1 MWGLAGV
8 CVAPESSRGQHL
20 LWTSG
25 QGLMTAM
32 HLGKCYRN
40 LPPVPGKPWPCE
52 SADPGPGAQPDEA
65 VTGEKAGMRATPP
78 NGRAQGEN
86 ACPLCFPL
94 TGTHGVPFG
103 CSGGDISLEM
113 RCHRGQNQPTAELRP
128 LPETEPDPDPTSPAV
143 AARKGLQGWR
153 AWSPAFFQD
162 GGTSPYL

>member
-65 VTGEKAGMRATPP
+65 VTGEEAGMRATPP

-86 ACPLCFPL
+86 ACPLCFLPSHRYPWGPFWVFWWGHL
-94 TGTHGVPFG
+94 PGDAVPPRTGPAH
-103 CSGGDISLEM
+103 S
-113 RCHRGQNQPTAELRP
+113 RTA
-128 LPETEPDPDPTSPAV
+128 TT
-143 AARKGLQGWR
+143 
-153 AWSPAFFQD
+153 
-162 GGTSPYL
+162 T